1 MGNKRITEKD
11 FWICTEGNIPTQFQG
26 TRNLQK
32 KSSGEKYIVEADKA
46 TVGCMD
52 FGCKKYTMLIAI
64 AAAVAVVALALIG
77 VLTVATG
84 GAALIALGAMAGA
97 VGAVVGSVVGGLL
110 CGQKM
115 ASKREWIPAPKKNKT
130 IFQGQPQV
138 TGDYSMTCPI
148 GGKISFATNIK
159 SWGQAIALASSGYIT
174 DVLEGMTKG
183 ALVGLGGSA
192 ISGIGSLGTMFS
204 GSGSAIAGNV
214 GRATLQGLGRIG
226 TNLAEGFFLD
236 AGSKSVEASANVLQN
251 YGETGN
257 WNVVG
262 DFTDGYIESSL
273 EDANALKNIVTTGGT
288 GEDWQ
293 GAVMLLA
300 PGGGGRRETANQAD
314 GSHTR
319 NRDATAH
326 ENSNSDGGSTDI
338 NTTQSETHS
347 ENESSVSTN
356 VPSESNT
363 VPTSNKGEA
372 FEDGSSDPPG
382 TKRDK
387 NGRLRDEK
395 TGRFVEDP
403 HPENILRSIRSFT
416 PSSGTN
422 LVGTRNRTTTILGR
436 WNPDMSEV
444 KKRMLEAEMNVG
456 SAYGTSPSQNGGF
469 NFLNVPDDVANSS
482 PDFFNEFNKPWL
494 DNAIQ
499 RGDVVVLATRPIDSS
514 DYITATGELKGM
526 YARELKYLVEK
537 DYKPANI
544 SVAEWTKI
552 KSWF

>member
-26 TRNLQK
+26 THNLQK
-32 KSSGEKYIVEADKA
+32 KATGEKYIVEADKA

-77 VLTVATG
+77 VITVATG
-84 GAALIALGAMAGA
+84 GAALIALGALAGA

-115 ASKREWIPAPKKNKT
+115 ASKRVWIPTPKKNKT
-130 IFQGQPQV
+130 LFQGQPQV
-138 TGDYSMTCPI
+138 TGDYKMTCPI
-148 GGKISFATNIK
+148 GGQISFAPHIK
-159 SWGQAIALASSGYIT
+159 SWGQAIALASAGYIK
-174 DVLEGMTKG
+174 DVLDGMTKG
-183 ALVGLGGSA
+183 AIVGLGGAA
-192 ISGIGSLGTMFS
+192 IAGVGSLGTIFS
-204 GSGSAIAGNV
+204 GSGSAIAGNI

-226 TNLAEGFFLD
+226 KNLAEGFFLD

-251 YGETGN
+251 YGNTGN
-257 WNVVG
+257 WNVVD
-262 DFTDGYIESSL
+262 DFASGYIESSL
-273 EDANALKNIVTTGGT
+273 EDANALKNIVTTGGKA
-288 GEDWQ
+288 EDWQ
-293 GAVMLLA
+293 GAAMLLA
-300 PGGGGRRETANQAD
+300 PGGGGRRDATNHAGGSHNNNGD
-314 GSHTR
+314 GSST
-319 NRDATAH
+319 
-326 ENSNSDGGSTDI
+326 ENSNSDISSTENN
-338 NTTQSETHS
+338 NTESETS
-347 ENESSVSTN
+347 TENESSVR
-356 VPSESNT
+356 PNT
-363 VPTSNKGEA
+363 PNENNTTPTSERGEA
-372 FEDGSSDPPG
+372 FEDNGGDPPG

-395 TGRFVEDP
+395 TGRFVVDP
-403 HPENILRSIRSFT
+403 HPENILRSVRSFT

-436 WNPDMSEV
+436 WNPDMMEV
-444 KKRMLEAEMNVG
+444 KRRMLEAEMNVG
-456 SAYGTSPSQNGGF
+456 SAYGISSSQNGGF

-482 PDFFNEFNKPWL
+482 PDFFTEFNRPWL
-494 DNAIQ
+494 DNAMQ
-499 RGDVVVLATRPIDSS
+499 RGDVIILATRPIDSS

-526 YARELKYLVEK
+526 YARELKYLVDN